1 MALFEQ
7 PDVADEKA
15 RATQSL
21 STLKHQLQSQ
31 TQMWLA
37 PPGIKPVQLEQN
49 DSTETIRDK
58 AKHSTPWRFSGWMTH
73 RQGLEQCAKWSGVSS
88 TLLYL
93 TLVTYGFY
101 IFFILY
107 FYIAFALYVCVGVY
121 TSQRNE
127 LRPLGWQ

>member
-1 MALFEQ
+1 M
-7 PDVADEKA
+7 ADEKA

-37 PPGIKPVQLEQN
+37 PPGIKPGQLEQD

-58 AKHSTPWRFSGWMTH
+58 AKHSTPWKFSGWMMTH
-73 RQGLEQCAKWSGVSS
+73 RQGLEQCAKWGGVSS

-107 FYIAFALYVCVGVY
+107 SILHLLCMYVLGVY

-127 LRPLGWQ
+127 LRPSGWQ

>member
-1 MALFEQ
+1 M
-7 PDVADEKA
+7 ADEKA

-37 PPGIKPVQLEQN
+37 PPGIKPGQLEQ
-49 DSTETIRDK
+49 DDPTETIGDK
-58 AKHSTPWRFSGWMTH
+58 VKHSSPWWVSGWMTH
-73 RQGLEQCAKWSGVSS
+73 RQGLDQSAKGGGASS
-88 TLLYL
+88 TPLYP

-107 FYIAFALYVCVGVY
+107 FYIAFALCVCVGGVHK
-121 TSQRNE
+121 SE
-127 LRPLGWQ
+127 E